1 VQPGR
6 HLGKSRWG
14 EEASE
19 VEPEEGAVEAVGA
32 RIVGLGVEDGERASV
47 GSRAVG
53 DHFVVGRGRKDES
66 CIAVGEGRI
75 EDAVGKDG
83 GDWVGSESWGS
94 RPAGRRTA
102 AVEDTAAAAAA
113 AAAYKDRSLHP
124 SRDQMKSKGPDRKPA
139 KVSVDWR

>member
-1 VQPGR
+1 V
-6 HLGKSRWG
+6 
-14 EEASE
+14 
-19 VEPEEGAVEAVGA
+19 